1 MSVGIVSAVGE
12 GETYLGPAEAGT
24 ERIIFDLSQFARRRI
39 YMYTKFSRDRDLDF
53 YLAQLSGGGMLPK
66 IANLP
71 T

>member
-1 MSVGIVSAVGE
+1 MGGNIAGSGRLGTKNSALPMVS
-12 GETYLGPAEAGT
+12 
-24 ERIIFDLSQFARRRI
+24 DLSQFARRRI